1 MFKQL
6 ITLSFLLTV
15 MTSAY
20 ANESC
25 MPIGGTGMP
34 NFFSQQEGVISA
46 IAPLSGS
53 VSAATARVDAQR
65 ETETGLEMDM
75 QHFFMTDKGGFMNTA
90 DLAVL
95 TKVPGKKER
104 YMIEITY
111 HVKEDSTS
119 GQLRGYSGT
128 FNSYG
133 LVDMENFEGVI
144 RYSGEIC
151 K

>member
-1 MFKQL
+1 MFKKI
-6 ITLSFLLTV
+6 ITLTLLLAA
-15 MTSAY
+15 MASAY

-34 NFFSQQEGVISA
+34 NFFSQQEGVMSA
-46 IAPLSGS
+46 VATLSGS
-53 VSAATARVDAQR
+53 VSAATARVVAERQ
-65 ETETGLEMDM
+65 TATGLEMDM
-75 QHFFMTDKGGFMNTA
+75 QHFFMTDKGGFMNTN
-90 DLAVL
+90 DLAIL
-95 TKVPGKKER
+95 TKVLGKKDR

-111 HVKEDSTS
+111 QVQAGSTS
-119 GQLRGYSGT
+119 GQLEGYTGT

-133 LVDMENFEGVI
+133 LVDMENLQGVI